1 MAAVLT
7 LASLYT
13 VGTKGRAVGGAD
25 KGWVQ
30 EEWAGTSH
38 FLQGRAGAV
47 AWAIAVA
54 GATLV
59 PNGVSSSAFW
69 RKLG

>member
-7 LASLYT
+7 LASLST
-13 VGTKGRAVGGAD
+13 VGTKGRAVRGPG
-25 KGWVQ
+25 KGWIQ
-30 EEWAGTSH
+30 EDWAGTSH
-38 FLQGRAGAV
+38 FLQGRAEVV
-47 AWAIAVA
+47 ARAIAVA

>member
-1 MAAVLT
+1 MAAELT

-13 VGTKGRAVGGAD
+13 VGTEGRMVGGAD
-25 KGWVQ
+25 EGWVQ
-30 EEWAGTSH
+30 LEWTGTSD
-38 FLQGRAGAV
+38 FLWERARIVPRADV
-47 AWAIAVA
+47 MAQ
-54 GATLV
+54 ATLV